1 MYCVL
6 REENLFLVFCYT
18 QFFFTTYLYVRY
30 LFLNEI
36 RFTRY
41 EIRKYYYILRKQGN
55 IIEKDKNISKSIL
68 INNKDELRELFGQ
81 YDENIKFINQH
92 FSIRI
97 STQNDSKLVVSG
109 KKSEIDKAV
118 KIIEG
123 LLSII
128 RKGHPLSIAQVKY
141 HVEMSQS
148 NQPVDWKLLYK
159 DVIRVFKKDK
169 EVRPKTLGQQKYIEA
184 VRKNDIVFAIG
195 PAGTGKTYLAVAI
208 ALSALKNKEVD
219 RIILVRPAV
228 EAGESLGYLPGDLL
242 EKIDPY
248 FRPLYDAMY
257 EMMPSEKFQKYMERG
272 IIEIAPLAYMRG
284 RTLNNS
290 FIILDDAQN
299 TTLGQMKMFLTR
311 FGFGSKVIIN
321 GDITQVDLPLKEH
334 SGLIRVAKILK
345 KIKGIEFIYLNDRD
359 VVRHRLVQEIIRA
372 YEREDLRNQERE

>member
-1 MYCVL
+1 M
-6 REENLFLVFCYT
+6 
-18 QFFFTTYLYVRY
+18 
-30 LFLNEI
+30 
-36 RFTRY
+36 
-41 EIRKYYYILRKQGN
+41 
-55 IIEKDKNISKSIL
+55 
-68 INNKDELRELFGQ
+68 
-81 YDENIKFINQH
+81 
-92 FSIRI
+92 
-97 STQNDSKLVVSG
+97 
-109 KKSEIDKAV
+109 
-118 KIIEG
+118 
-123 LLSII
+123 
-128 RKGHPLSIAQVKY
+128 AQVKY
-141 HVEMSQS
+141 HVEMSE
-148 NQPVDWKLLYK
+148 NKQPVDWKLLYK

-169 EVRPKTLGQQKYIEA
+169 EIRPKTLGQQKYIEA

-208 ALSALKNKEVD
+208 ALSALKNEEVD

-242 EKIDPY
+242 EKINPY

-257 EMMPSEKFQKYMERG
+257 EMMPSEKFQKYMERR

-284 RTLNNS
+284 RTLNDS

-334 SGLIRVAKILK
+334 SGLIRVERILK
-345 KIKGIEFIYLNDRD
+345 KIKGIEFVYLNDRD

-372 YEREDLRNQERE
+372 YEKEDLRNQKKE

>member
-1 MYCVL
+1 
-6 REENLFLVFCYT
+6 LV
-18 QFFFTTYLYVRY
+18 
-30 LFLNEI
+30 
-36 RFTRY
+36 
-41 EIRKYYYILRKQGN
+41 
-55 IIEKDKNISKSIL
+55 ISGAKSDTD
-68 INNKDELRELFGQ
+68 N
-81 YDENIKFINQH
+81 
-92 FSIRI
+92 
-97 STQNDSKLVVSG
+97 
-109 KKSEIDKAV
+109 AV

-128 RKGHPLSIAQVKY
+128 RKGHPLSIAQVRY
-141 HVEMSQS
+141 HVEMSERK
-148 NQPVDWKLLYK
+148 QPVNWKLLYK
-159 DVIRVFKKDK
+159 DVIHVFKKNK
-169 EVRPKTLGQQKYIEA
+169 EIRPKTLGQQKYVEA

-208 ALSALKNKEVD
+208 ALSALKNEEVD

-284 RTLNNS
+284 RTLNDS

-334 SGLIRVAKILK
+334 SGLKRVEKILK
-345 KIKGIEFIYLNDRD
+345 KIKGIEFVYLDDRD

-372 YEREDLRNQERE
+372 YEKEDSRNQKKE

>member
-1 MYCVL
+1 M
-6 REENLFLVFCYT
+6 
-18 QFFFTTYLYVRY
+18 
-30 LFLNEI
+30 
-36 RFTRY
+36 
-41 EIRKYYYILRKQGN
+41 
-55 IIEKDKNISKSIL
+55 
-68 INNKDELRELFGQ
+68 
-81 YDENIKFINQH
+81 
-92 FSIRI
+92 
-97 STQNDSKLVVSG
+97 
-109 KKSEIDKAV
+109 
-118 KIIEG
+118 
-123 LLSII
+123 
-128 RKGHPLSIAQVKY
+128 AQVKY
-141 HVEMSQS
+141 HVEMSEN

-169 EVRPKTLGQQKYIEA
+169 EIRPKTLGQQKYIEA
-184 VRKNDIVFAIG
+184 VKKNDIVFAIG

-208 ALSALKNKEVD
+208 ALSTLKNEEVD

-334 SGLIRVAKILK
+334 SGLTRVERILK
-345 KIKGIEFIYLNDRD
+345 EIRGIEFVYLNDRD

-372 YEREDLRNQERE
+372 YEREDLRNQKKE

>member
-1 MYCVL
+1 
-6 REENLFLVFCYT
+6 LV
-18 QFFFTTYLYVRY
+18 
-30 LFLNEI
+30 
-36 RFTRY
+36 
-41 EIRKYYYILRKQGN
+41 
-55 IIEKDKNISKSIL
+55 ISGI
-68 INNKDELRELFGQ
+68 
-81 YDENIKFINQH
+81 
-92 FSIRI
+92 
-97 STQNDSKLVVSG
+97 
-109 KKSEIDKAV
+109 KSETDKAV

-128 RKGHPLSIAQVKY
+128 RKGHPLSVAQVKY
-141 HVEMSQS
+141 HVEMSQNS
-148 NQPVDWKLLYK
+148 QPVDWKLLYK
-159 DVIRVFKKDK
+159 DVIYVFKKDK
-169 EVRPKTLGQQKYIEA
+169 EIRPKTLGQQKYIDA
-184 VRKNDIVFAIG
+184 VKKNDIVFSIG

-208 ALSALKNKEVD
+208 ALSALKNKKVD

-248 FRPLYDAMY
+248 FRPLYDAIY

-284 RTLNNS
+284 RTLNDS

-321 GDITQVDLPLKEH
+321 GDITQVDLPRKEH

-345 KIKGIEFIYLNDRD
+345 KIKGIEFVYLNDRD

>member
-1 MYCVL
+1 MV
-6 REENLFLVFCYT
+6 
-18 QFFFTTYLYVRY
+18 
-30 LFLNEI
+30 
-36 RFTRY
+36 
-41 EIRKYYYILRKQGN
+41 
-55 IIEKDKNISKSIL
+55 ISGVKSDTDNAI
-68 INNKDELRELFGQ
+68 
-81 YDENIKFINQH
+81 
-92 FSIRI
+92 
-97 STQNDSKLVVSG
+97 
-109 KKSEIDKAV
+109 

-128 RKGHPLSIAQVKY
+128 RKGHPLSIAQVRY
-141 HVEMSQS
+141 HVEMSERK
-148 NQPVDWKLLYK
+148 QPVNWKLLYK
-159 DVIRVFKKDK
+159 DVIHVFKKNK
-169 EVRPKTLGQQKYIEA
+169 EIRPKTLGQQKYVEA

-208 ALSALKNKEVD
+208 ALSALKNEEVD

-284 RTLNNS
+284 RTLNDS

-334 SGLIRVAKILK
+334 SGLKRVEKILK
-345 KIKGIEFIYLNDRD
+345 KIKGIEFIYLDDRD

-372 YEREDLRNQERE
+372 YEKEDSRNQKEE

>member
-1 MYCVL
+1 MVI
-6 REENLFLVFCYT
+6 VG
-18 QFFFTTYLYVRY
+18 
-30 LFLNEI
+30 I
-36 RFTRY
+36 
-41 EIRKYYYILRKQGN
+41 K
-55 IIEKDKNISKSIL
+55 SK
-68 INNKDELRELFGQ
+68 
-81 YDENIKFINQH
+81 
-92 FSIRI
+92 
-97 STQNDSKLVVSG
+97 T
-109 KKSEIDKAV
+109 DKAV

-128 RKGHPLSIAQVKY
+128 RKGHSLSMAQVKY
-141 HVEMSQS
+141 HVEMSEN

-159 DVIRVFKKDK
+159 DVIYVFKKDK
-169 EVRPKTLGQQKYIEA
+169 EIRPKTLGQQKYIDS
-184 VRKNDIVFAIG
+184 VKKNDIVFAIG

-208 ALSALKNKEVD
+208 ALSALRNKEVN

-284 RTLNNS
+284 RTLNDS

-321 GDITQVDLPLKEH
+321 GDITQVDLPRKEH

-345 KIKGIEFIYLNDRD
+345 KIKGIEFVYLNDRD
-359 VVRHRLVQEIIRA
+359 VVRHRLVQEIILA

>member
-1 MYCVL
+1 MVISGIK
-6 REENLFLVFCYT
+6 RET
-18 QFFFTTYLYVRY
+18 
-30 LFLNEI
+30 
-36 RFTRY
+36 
-41 EIRKYYYILRKQGN
+41 
-55 IIEKDKNISKSIL
+55 
-68 INNKDELRELFGQ
+68 
-81 YDENIKFINQH
+81 
-92 FSIRI
+92 
-97 STQNDSKLVVSG
+97 
-109 KKSEIDKAV
+109 DKAV

-128 RKGHPLSIAQVKY
+128 RKGHSLSMAQVKY
-141 HVEMSQS
+141 HVEMYEN
-148 NQPVDWKLLYK
+148 NQTVDWKLLYK
-159 DVIRVFKKDK
+159 DVIYVFKKDK
-169 EVRPKTLGQQKYIEA
+169 EVRPKTLGQQKYIDA

-257 EMMPSEKFQKYMERG
+257 EMIPSEKFQKYMERG

-311 FGFGSKVIIN
+311 FGFGSKVIID
-321 GDITQVDLPLKEH
+321 GDITQVDLPRKEH

-345 KIKGIEFIYLNDRD
+345 KIKGIEFVYLNDRD

>member
-1 MYCVL
+1 M
-6 REENLFLVFCYT
+6 
-18 QFFFTTYLYVRY
+18 
-30 LFLNEI
+30 
-36 RFTRY
+36 
-41 EIRKYYYILRKQGN
+41 
-55 IIEKDKNISKSIL
+55 
-68 INNKDELRELFGQ
+68 RELFGK
-81 YDENIKFINQH
+81 YDENIKLINQY
-92 FSIRI
+92 FSIKI
-97 STQNDSKLVVSG
+97 STQNDSKLVISG
-109 KKSEIDKAV
+109 IKGEVNKST

-128 RKGHPLSIAQVKY
+128 RKGHSLSLPQVKY
-141 HVEMSQS
+141 HIEMSKN
-148 NQPVDWKLLYK
+148 NQTLDWKLLYS
-159 DVIRVFKKDK
+159 DVIYVFKKEK
-169 EVRPKTLGQQKYIEA
+169 EIRPKTLGQKKFINA
-184 VRKNDIVFAIG
+184 VRKNDIVFVIG
-195 PAGTGKTYLAVAI
+195 PAGTGKTYLAVAM
-208 ALSALKNKEVD
+208 ALSALKNKEVN

-272 IIEIAPLAYMRG
+272 VIEIAPLAYMRG
-284 RTLNNS
+284 RTLNDS

-321 GDITQVDLPLKEH
+321 GDITQVDLPHKEH

-345 KIKGIEFIYLNDRD
+345 KIEGIEFVYLNDQD

-372 YEREDLRNQERE
+372 YEREDSRNREME

>member
-1 MYCVL
+1 MV
-6 REENLFLVFCYT
+6 
-18 QFFFTTYLYVRY
+18 
-30 LFLNEI
+30 
-36 RFTRY
+36 
-41 EIRKYYYILRKQGN
+41 
-55 IIEKDKNISKSIL
+55 IEKDKNINRSIS
-68 INNKDELRELFGQ
+68 INNKNELRELFGQ
-81 YDENIKFINQH
+81 YDENIKLINQY
-92 FSIRI
+92 FSIKI
-97 STQNDSKLVVSG
+97 STQNDSKLVISG
-109 KKSEIDKAV
+109 VKGETDKAV
-118 KIIEG
+118 KIIEE
-123 LLSII
+123 LLAII
-128 RKGHPLSIAQVKY
+128 RNGHPLSVTQVKY
-141 HVEMSQS
+141 HIEMSQS
-148 NQPVDWKLLYK
+148 DQPVDWKLLYK
-159 DVIRVFKKDK
+159 DAIRVFKKDK
-169 EVRPKTLGQQKYIEA
+169 EVKPKTLGQQKYIEA
-184 VRKNDIVFAIG
+184 VKKNDIVFVIG

-208 ALSALKNKEVD
+208 ALSALKNEEVD

-334 SGLIRVAKILK
+334 SGLASVDKILK
-345 KIKGIEFIYLNDRD
+345 KINGIEFVYLIDRD

-372 YEREDLRNQERE
+372 YEREDLRNQERK

>member
-1 MYCVL
+1 ML
-6 REENLFLVFCYT
+6 RPEPSGL
-18 QFFFTTYLYVRY
+18 
-30 LFLNEI
+30 
-36 RFTRY
+36 
-41 EIRKYYYILRKQGN
+41 ILRKQGN
-55 IIEKDKNISKSIL
+55 IIEQDKSVSKSIL

-81 YDENIKFINQH
+81 YDKNIKFINQY

-97 STQNDSKLVVSG
+97 STQNDSNLVISG
-109 KKSEIDKAV
+109 KKSETDKAV
-118 KIIEG
+118 KIIEE

-128 RKGHPLSIAQVKY
+128 RKGHSLTMAQVKY
-141 HVEMSQS
+141 HVEMSE
-148 NQPVDWKLLYK
+148 NGQPVDWKLLYK

-169 EVRPKTLGQQKYIEA
+169 EIRPKTLGQQKYIEA

-208 ALSALKNKEVD
+208 ALSALKNEEVD

-257 EMMPSEKFQKYMERG
+257 EMMPSDKFQKYMERG

-321 GDITQVDLPLKEH
+321 GDITQVDLPQKEQ
-334 SGLIRVAKILK
+334 SGLKRVAKILE

-372 YEREDLRNQERE
+372 YEREDLRNQERK

>member
-1 MYCVL
+1 V
-6 REENLFLVFCYT
+6 
-18 QFFFTTYLYVRY
+18 
-30 LFLNEI
+30 
-36 RFTRY
+36 
-41 EIRKYYYILRKQGN
+41 
-55 IIEKDKNISKSIL
+55 ISGI
-68 INNKDELRELFGQ
+68 
-81 YDENIKFINQH
+81 
-92 FSIRI
+92 
-97 STQNDSKLVVSG
+97 
-109 KKSEIDKAV
+109 KSEVNKSS

-128 RKGHPLSIAQVKY
+128 RKGHSLSLSQVKY
-141 HVEMSQS
+141 HIEMSKHNQS
-148 NQPVDWKLLYK
+148 IDWKLLYN
-159 DVIRVFKKDK
+159 DVIYVFKKEK
-169 EVRPKTLGQQKYIEA
+169 EIRPKTLGQKKFIDT
-184 VRKNDIVFAIG
+184 VRKNDIVFVIG

-208 ALSALKNKEVD
+208 ALSALKNKEVN

-284 RTLNNS
+284 RTLNDS

-311 FGFGSKVIIN
+311 FGFGSKIIIN
-321 GDITQVDLPLKEH
+321 GDITQVDLPHKEH

-345 KIKGIEFIYLNDRD
+345 KIEGIEFVYLNDQD

-372 YEREDLRNQERE
+372 YEREDSRNREME

>member
-1 MYCVL
+1 MV
-6 REENLFLVFCYT
+6 
-18 QFFFTTYLYVRY
+18 
-30 LFLNEI
+30 
-36 RFTRY
+36 
-41 EIRKYYYILRKQGN
+41 
-55 IIEKDKNISKSIL
+55 IEKDKNINRSIS
-68 INNKDELRELFGQ
+68 INNKNELRELFGQ
-81 YDENIKFINQH
+81 YDENIKLINQY
-92 FSIRI
+92 FSIKI
-97 STQNDSKLVVSG
+97 STQNDSKLVISG
-109 KKSEIDKAV
+109 VKGETDKAV
-118 KIIEG
+118 KIIEE
-123 LLSII
+123 LLAII
-128 RKGHPLSIAQVKY
+128 RNGHPLSITQVKY
-141 HVEMSQS
+141 HIEMSQS
-148 NQPVDWKLLYK
+148 DQPVDWKLLYK

-169 EVRPKTLGQQKYIEA
+169 EVKPKTLGQQKYIEA
-184 VRKNDIVFAIG
+184 VKKNDIVFVIG

-208 ALSALKNKEVD
+208 ALSALKNEEVD

-334 SGLIRVAKILK
+334 SGLASVDKILK
-345 KIKGIEFIYLNDRD
+345 KINGIEFVYLIDRD

-372 YEREDLRNQERE
+372 YEREDLRNQERK

>member
-1 MYCVL
+1 M
-6 REENLFLVFCYT
+6 
-18 QFFFTTYLYVRY
+18 
-30 LFLNEI
+30 
-36 RFTRY
+36 
-41 EIRKYYYILRKQGN
+41 
-55 IIEKDKNISKSIL
+55 SHSIL

-92 FSIRI
+92 FSIGV
-97 STQNDSKLVVSG
+97 STQNDSKLIISG

-118 KIIEG
+118 KIIEE

-128 RKGHPLSIAQVKY
+128 RNGHPLSIAQVKY

-169 EVRPKTLGQQKYIEA
+169 DIKPKTLGQQKYIEA

-208 ALSALKNKEVD
+208 ALSALKNEEVD

-299 TTLGQMKMFLTR
+299 TTFGQMKMFLTR

-334 SGLIRVAKILK
+334 SGLTRVEKILK
-345 KIKGIEFIYLNDRD
+345 KINGIEFVYLNDRD
-359 VVRHRLVQEIIRA
+359 VVRHRLVQEIVRA
-372 YEREDLRNQERE
+372 YEREDLRNQERK

>member
-1 MYCVL
+1 MV
-6 REENLFLVFCYT
+6 
-18 QFFFTTYLYVRY
+18 
-30 LFLNEI
+30 
-36 RFTRY
+36 
-41 EIRKYYYILRKQGN
+41 
-55 IIEKDKNISKSIL
+55 IS
-68 INNKDELRELFGQ
+68 G
-81 YDENIKFINQH
+81 
-92 FSIRI
+92 
-97 STQNDSKLVVSG
+97 V
-109 KKSEIDKAV
+109 KSETDKAA

-123 LLSII
+123 LLPII
-128 RKGHPLSIAQVKY
+128 RKGHSLSMTQVKY
-141 HVEMSQS
+141 HIEMFKN
-148 NQPVDWKLLYK
+148 NQTVDWKLLYK
-159 DVIRVFKKDK
+159 DVIYVFKKDK
-169 EVRPKTLGQQKYIEA
+169 EIRPKTLGQQKYIDS
-184 VRKNDIVFAIG
+184 VKKNDIVFAIG

-208 ALSALKNKEVD
+208 ALSALRNKEVN

-257 EMMPSEKFQKYMERG
+257 EMIPSEKFQKYMERG

-284 RTLNNS
+284 RTLNDS

-321 GDITQVDLPLKEH
+321 GDITQVDLPRKEH

-345 KIKGIEFIYLNDRD
+345 KIKGIEFVYLNDRD

>member
-1 MYCVL
+1 MI
-6 REENLFLVFCYT
+6 RE
-18 QFFFTTYLYVRY
+18 
-30 LFLNEI
+30 
-36 RFTRY
+36 
-41 EIRKYYYILRKQGN
+41 GH
-55 IIEKDKNISKSIL
+55 SI
-68 INNKDELRELFGQ
+68 
-81 YDENIKFINQH
+81 
-92 FSIRI
+92 
-97 STQNDSKLVVSG
+97 
-109 KKSEIDKAV
+109 
-118 KIIEG
+118 
-123 LLSII
+123 
-128 RKGHPLSIAQVKY
+128 SIAQVKY
-141 HVEMSQS
+141 HIEMSKNEQS
-148 NQPVDWKLLYK
+148 VDWKLLYK
-159 DVIRVFKKDK
+159 DIIQVFKKDK
-169 EVRPKTLGQQKYIEA
+169 EIRPKTLGQQKYIEA

-208 ALSALKNKEVD
+208 ALSALKTGEVD

-257 EMMPSEKFQKYMERG
+257 EMMPTEKLQKYMEKE

-321 GDITQVDLPLKEH
+321 GDITQVDLPQKEQ
-334 SGLIRVAKILK
+334 SGLVKVAKILE
-345 KIKGIEFIYLNDRD
+345 KIKGIEFVYLDNRD

-372 YEREDLRNQERE
+372 YEREDLRNRERK

>member
-1 MYCVL
+1 MV
-6 REENLFLVFCYT
+6 
-18 QFFFTTYLYVRY
+18 
-30 LFLNEI
+30 
-36 RFTRY
+36 
-41 EIRKYYYILRKQGN
+41 
-55 IIEKDKNISKSIL
+55 ISGVKSDTD
-68 INNKDELRELFGQ
+68 N
-81 YDENIKFINQH
+81 
-92 FSIRI
+92 
-97 STQNDSKLVVSG
+97 
-109 KKSEIDKAV
+109 AV

-128 RKGHPLSIAQVKY
+128 RKGHPLSIAQVRY
-141 HVEMSQS
+141 HVEMSERK
-148 NQPVDWKLLYK
+148 QPVNWKLLYK
-159 DVIRVFKKDK
+159 DVIHVFKKNK
-169 EVRPKTLGQQKYIEA
+169 EIRPKTLGQQKYVEA

-208 ALSALKNKEVD
+208 ALSALKNEEVD

-284 RTLNNS
+284 RTLNDS

-334 SGLIRVAKILK
+334 SGLKRVEKILK
-345 KIKGIEFIYLNDRD
+345 KIKGIEFVYLDDRD

-372 YEREDLRNQERE
+372 YEKEDSRNQKEE

>member
-1 MYCVL
+1 M
-6 REENLFLVFCYT
+6 
-18 QFFFTTYLYVRY
+18 
-30 LFLNEI
+30 
-36 RFTRY
+36 
-41 EIRKYYYILRKQGN
+41 
-55 IIEKDKNISKSIL
+55 IIEKDKNINHSIF
-68 INNKDELRELFGQ
+68 INNKNELRELFGQ
-81 YDENIKFINQH
+81 YDKNIKLINQH

-97 STQNDSKLVVSG
+97 STQNDSKLIISG
-109 KKSEIDKAV
+109 IKSETDKAV
-118 KIIEG
+118 KIIEE
-123 LLSII
+123 LLAII
-128 RKGHPLSIAQVKY
+128 RNGYPLSIAEVKY
-141 HVEMSQS
+141 HVEMSQ
-148 NQPVDWKLLYK
+148 NEQPVNWKLLYK

-169 EVRPKTLGQQKYIEA
+169 EIKPKTLGQQKYIEA
-184 VRKNDIVFAIG
+184 VKKNDIAFVIG

-208 ALSALKNKEVD
+208 ALSALKNEEVD

-334 SGLIRVAKILK
+334 SGLTRVERILK
-345 KIKGIEFIYLNDRD
+345 EIKGIEFVYLNDRD

-372 YEREDLRNQERE
+372 YEKEDLRNQEKE

>member
-1 MYCVL
+1 M
-6 REENLFLVFCYT
+6 
-18 QFFFTTYLYVRY
+18 
-30 LFLNEI
+30 
-36 RFTRY
+36 
-41 EIRKYYYILRKQGN
+41 
-55 IIEKDKNISKSIL
+55 
-68 INNKDELRELFGQ
+68 
-81 YDENIKFINQH
+81 
-92 FSIRI
+92 
-97 STQNDSKLVVSG
+97 
-109 KKSEIDKAV
+109 DKAV

-128 RKGHPLSIAQVKY
+128 RKGHPLTMTQVKY
-141 HVEMSQS
+141 HVEMSE
-148 NQPVDWKLLYK
+148 NDQPVDWKLLYK

-169 EVRPKTLGQQKYIEA
+169 EIRPKTLGQQKYIEA

-208 ALSALKNKEVD
+208 ALSALKNEEVD

-334 SGLIRVAKILK
+334 SGLKRVAKILK

-372 YEREDLRNQERE
+372 YEREDLRNQEKE

>member
-1 MYCVL
+1 M
-6 REENLFLVFCYT
+6 
-18 QFFFTTYLYVRY
+18 
-30 LFLNEI
+30 
-36 RFTRY
+36 
-41 EIRKYYYILRKQGN
+41 
-55 IIEKDKNISKSIL
+55 
-68 INNKDELRELFGQ
+68 
-81 YDENIKFINQH
+81 
-92 FSIRI
+92 
-97 STQNDSKLVVSG
+97 
-109 KKSEIDKAV
+109 
-118 KIIEG
+118 
-123 LLSII
+123 
-128 RKGHPLSIAQVKY
+128 AQVKY
-141 HVEMSQS
+141 HVEMSEN

-169 EVRPKTLGQQKYIEA
+169 EIRPKTLGQQKYIEA

-208 ALSALKNKEVD
+208 ALSALKNEEVD

-321 GDITQVDLPLKEH
+321 GDITQIDLPLKEH
-334 SGLIRVAKILK
+334 SGLIRVERILK
-345 KIKGIEFIYLNDRD
+345 KIKGIEFVYLNDRD

-372 YEREDLRNQERE
+372 YEREDLRNQKKE

>member
-1 MYCVL
+1 M
-6 REENLFLVFCYT
+6 
-18 QFFFTTYLYVRY
+18 
-30 LFLNEI
+30 
-36 RFTRY
+36 
-41 EIRKYYYILRKQGN
+41 
-55 IIEKDKNISKSIL
+55 IIEKDKNINHSIF
-68 INNKDELRELFGQ
+68 INNKNELRELFGQ
-81 YDENIKFINQH
+81 YDENIKLINQH

-97 STQNDSKLVVSG
+97 STQNDSKLVISG
-109 KKSEIDKAV
+109 IKSETDKAV
-118 KIIEG
+118 KIIEE
-123 LLSII
+123 LLAII
-128 RKGHPLSIAQVKY
+128 RNGYPLSIAEVKY
-141 HVEMSQS
+141 HVEMSQ
-148 NQPVDWKLLYK
+148 NEQPVNWKLLYK

-169 EVRPKTLGQQKYIEA
+169 EIKPKTLGQQKYIEA
-184 VRKNDIVFAIG
+184 VKKNDIAFVIG

-208 ALSALKNKEVD
+208 ALSALKNEEVD

-334 SGLIRVAKILK
+334 SGLTRVERILK
-345 KIKGIEFIYLNDRD
+345 EIKGIEFVYLNDRD

-372 YEREDLRNQERE
+372 YEKEDLRNQEKE